1 MKKVAILDAQTI
13 QTIAVS
19 KSLKQHKYYVIL
31 MCESRNS
38 YGFHTKYADRKI
50 IVPSIQNEIE
60 AFHQFFVDFLQ
71 NEKIDVVIPMID
83 YSAEYLSKNKGVLEK
98 LTNFI
103 IPDYDIFINA
113 YNKNRLM
120 KICYAN
126 GFPHPKTVDLSICN
140 IDEVDKLM
148 KFPAL
153 IKPNISTG
161 ARGISIVDSIS
172 EIKQKLPYIIE
183 IYGDCH
189 LQEYIPSGGHQFKVE
204 LFVSEQKLINSAV
217 IDKIRFYPPKGGSS
231 CYIQTVERNDLV
243 TTCFNLSMVLN
254 WDGFIDFDLIE
265 DPRDG
270 IVKIME
276 INPRIPGTIKA
287 SIISGVDFI
296 QNIVDG
302 SLKNPVKMYK
312 YIPGKYLRY
321 LGMDLLWLFTPKNQ
335 TKAKSS
341 WIKTLFSSNE
351 YLEDGSFDDI
361 KPFIYGT
368 IGGILK
374 QMNSSFRESKSE
386 MS

>member
-1 MKKVAILDAQTI
+1 
-13 QTIAVS
+13 
-19 KSLKQHKYYVIL
+19 
-31 MCESRNS
+31 
-38 YGFHTKYADRKI
+38 
-50 IVPSIQNEIE
+50 
-60 AFHQFFVDFLQ
+60 
-71 NEKIDVVIPMID
+71 
-83 YSAEYLSKNKGVLEK
+83 
-98 LTNFI
+98 
-103 IPDYDIFINA
+103 
-113 YNKNRLM
+113 
-120 KICYAN
+120 
-126 GFPHPKTVDLSICN
+126 
-140 IDEVDKLM
+140 
-148 KFPAL
+148 
-153 IKPNISTG
+153 
-161 ARGISIVDSIS
+161 
-172 EIKQKLPYIIE
+172 
-183 IYGDCH
+183 
-189 LQEYIPSGGHQFKVE
+189 VE
-204 LFVSEQKLINSAV
+204 LFISEQKLINSAV